1 MGADDCRIVATGEAS
16 EVAAMTTITVEDYRT
31 DVEKRAEADRVMAAG
46 GLEKN
51 DVFEIVDLGDRY
63 RVGLFVRDA
72 DGKIVIAESDGW
84 VVEDSRTLVRRS
96 EPVRRWVEVT
106 LP

>member
-1 MGADDCRIVATGEAS
+1 VTVRVAGGELDRPIEIDPARYQADYPKGV
-16 EVAAMTTITVEDYRT
+16 
-31 DVEKRAEADRVMAAG
+31 RALADRVMAAG
-46 GLEKN
+46 GLDKK

>member
-1 MGADDCRIVATGEAS
+1 
-16 EVAAMTTITVEDYRT
+16 
-31 DVEKRAEADRVMAAG
+31 MAAG

-63 RVGLFVRDA
+63 RVGLFVRGA
-72 DGKIVIAESDGW
+72 DGKIVIAELEGW
-84 VVEDSRTLVRRS
+84 VVDR